1 MKDYQCCGSKY
12 IEFESGSA
20 FGIRIR
26 ILKDPEYGSNTDVYF
41 PSKLIFKRSKVTIT
55 IHRSSVLDPGFFFP
69 DPDQPFCP
77 YPDRPK
83 IRIREKNVLKLELKL
98 IKSIIFHT
106 GI

>member
-55 IHRSSVLDPGFFFP
+55 IHRSSVLDPGFFP
-69 DPDQPFCP
+69 
-77 YPDRPK
+77 R
-83 IRIREKNVLKLELKL
+83 IRISLFVR
-98 IKSIIFHT
+98 IRIGQKSGSVKKT
-106 GI
+106 S

>member
-20 FGIRIR
+20 FGILIR

-69 DPDQPFCP
+69 DPD
-77 YPDRPK
+77 RPK